1 MDRYRSMT
9 SSIATTS
16 SYLDENNPC
25 NIDEDVLNY
34 LSTLS
39 PQQQRMLEDFVSIN
53 DHSSSFNIND
63 YQNEE
68 LQQQQQQET
77 PAVIRF
83 AYGNSVGAN
92 FGRPMSMYEPFM
104 PQIEQEFSSLPPD
117 LVSSN
122 EPNSCIEMDHT
133 YLQKLSYEAE
143 DAEYIETLN
152 EMRDNYEYQTVAEAI
167 GSTVLNDNQQYGQ
180 KLTFTADVHSG
191 YENIVEYA
199 TVQKPKKHQSQMI
212 ISSESTSAPPKEKF
226 PKIMTQSCY
235 GQLNNLNDML
245 WNSYEQDLINDNAI
259 AVEDGNHQNISSLT
273 TDSSIIDGVSSIN
286 SSIYEQIPSM
296 TSSIETAT
304 TARQRKIVKWWD
316 DLQEH
321 TEESLLNLHEKA
333 EEDLAAIRKILETET
348 GATCCPSCGMPFDKG
363 KKRKLIDTCGHAKC
377 YTCMFKNES
386 CTICSNTQRHHQE
399 VHNTSEFQR
408 GNHSKTLSDYDTG
421 IGSSTTLGSPQ
432 LACRSLVKT
441 NGCFTNYMQP
451 SAVNTVYSKPPK
463 CPPQNSQLSHLKG
476 LVDVNP
482 NLITTKAEI
491 CATPPT
497 SRRRF
502 FIPKHLRSPFGI
514 YKSRNGNSGGSSEQN
529 YTFSDDE
536 TGHAKQ
542 ASIASKS
549 RTVKDDELQVRLGL
563 FLENSQ
569 PPRTKHKQSLNSL
582 GSSNTSPLSTLTN
595 SSEAD
600 MSKGSL
606 HEKSQ
611 TSRRGC
617 ESIASLL
624 SVSISE
630 HSNSNASSNS
640 MSRRHSITGNQNI
653 DSLDELSQFKTRKIP
668 ARRSAR
674 SVQINAPIDP
684 KIRFAQYR
692 TSAQLPLKP
701 LFFEVPHQEAD
712 PIFVGRH
719 WLVREISNAISMN
732 ECKGILINGNLGTG
746 KTFFIL
752 QMVEYSCF
760 GRKKDSMEDHDGIYC
775 QLNFVNVL
783 RLNHSPSIQNNISNL
798 NSNSGTL
805 SGSREGS
812 SMKFA
817 QHLLTLS
824 KGSFLFAKLTL
835 DLIERGH
842 LVVKSNSFKVLPVT
856 LSQIFLLNFNL
867 RYPTQSAF
875 DKISSILAVCLAA
888 LHPLTLIEI
897 FHSVNALVTEAPLEW
912 NDFLNRFKMLAG
924 FLVKRIDNTYMFFH
938 PSFREWLIMRR
949 DDGESEKFLCDS
961 RTGHAAIAFRMS
973 RLQAPLDPEQTL
985 ELCHHILKAHIYRT
999 PPVTQAPRDL
1009 QAFWVASSAK
1019 NVSLTLCALR
1029 NVYNPNIKV
1038 SRLLLLAG
1046 ANPDYQTQYFGN
1058 APLLCIVAHEGILSM
1073 VNLLLEFNADVEKTN
1088 NQGSTPLIL
1097 ASIKGHFEVVQ
1108 QLVTSGSY
1116 LGQTDTQQRC
1126 ALVHAAL
1133 NGHSHIVKYLLAC
1146 EWIQHDS
1153 RNDVSLTEAAKQALV
1168 AASSR
1173 GNTTIVE
1180 ELLLSLPE
1188 LDIDAI
1194 DYVTGENSLT
1204 IASSN
1209 GHTETVS
1216 LLLSRGAN
1224 HYNKNRKGMSAL
1236 LLAVKEGHW
1245 NIVER
1250 LIQSRADIEMKDQ
1263 NMRNALMIAA
1273 EEGHVG
1279 IMELL
1284 LNKGADHGTVDKDGL
1299 SALSWACLRGK
1310 LLAAK
1315 SLIEHN
1321 ADIHHQDNHQRTPL
1335 DLAAYQGTGE
1345 LVQMLLENGAQIEHV
1360 DEKGMRPIDRAIACR
1375 NIKVVQVFLKHGAKL
1390 GSSTWFLAQSKPEI
1404 MIVLL
1409 NKLLEDGNV
1418 LYRKNRLQD
1427 ASHRYEYAL
1436 KKIPSSNCD
1445 KLVTESNED
1454 ADELYGHNNT
1464 FQQLRFNFLIN
1475 LSRCKRK
1482 MNEISESISCASTAI
1497 TIKPNNYDGY
1507 YARAKA
1513 LMEANN
1519 IEEALGDTQRAL
1531 EKVKLQQKY
1540 QKVSTEVIDTL
1551 TRLHNELSKLV
1562 ENSDYQT
1569 IPDRN
1574 YHRQS
1579 HHAETTDL

>member
-1 MDRYRSMT
+1 
-9 SSIATTS
+9 
-16 SYLDENNPC
+16 
-25 NIDEDVLNY
+25 
-34 LSTLS
+34 
-39 PQQQRMLEDFVSIN
+39 MLRKKAIYKN
-53 DHSSSFNIND
+53 SF
-63 YQNEE
+63 
-68 LQQQQQQET
+68 
-77 PAVIRF
+77 
-83 AYGNSVGAN
+83 
-92 FGRPMSMYEPFM
+92 
-104 PQIEQEFSSLPPD
+104 
-117 LVSSN
+117 
-122 EPNSCIEMDHT
+122 
-133 YLQKLSYEAE
+133 
-143 DAEYIETLN
+143 
-152 EMRDNYEYQTVAEAI
+152 
-167 GSTVLNDNQQYGQ
+167 
-180 KLTFTADVHSG
+180 
-191 YENIVEYA
+191 
-199 TVQKPKKHQSQMI
+199 
-212 ISSESTSAPPKEKF
+212 
-226 PKIMTQSCY
+226 
-235 GQLNNLNDML
+235 
-245 WNSYEQDLINDNAI
+245 
-259 AVEDGNHQNISSLT
+259 
-273 TDSSIIDGVSSIN
+273 
-286 SSIYEQIPSM
+286 
-296 TSSIETAT
+296 
-304 TARQRKIVKWWD
+304 
-316 DLQEH
+316 
-321 TEESLLNLHEKA
+321 
-333 EEDLAAIRKILETET
+333 DLAAIRKILETEA
-348 GATCCPSCGMPFDKG
+348 GATCCPSCDMPFDKG

-386 CTICSNTQRHHQE
+386 CTICANTQRHHQE
-399 VHNTSEFQR
+399 MHDDISEFQR
-408 GNHSKTLSDYDTG
+408 GNHSKTFSDYDTG

-441 NGCFTNYMQP
+441 NGCFTNYMQQP
-451 SAVNTVYSKPPK
+451 SANHAVYSKPPK
-463 CPPQNSQLSHLKG
+463 CPQQQHSLSHLRG
-476 LVDVNP
+476 LVDVSP
-482 NLITTKAEI
+482 NIVTTKAEI
-491 CATPPT
+491 CATPPQN
-497 SRRRF
+497 RRRF
-502 FIPKHLRSPFGI
+502 FIPKHLKSPFAL
-514 YKSRNGNSGGSSEQN
+514 YKNRNGNSGGSSDQN
-529 YTFSDDE
+529 YTFSAFFHKNFAGFTSMNSSTTTNNSESNIYSNTSPSQSIVKVKQSKDKENKLQRFGGAFVSGGTLVFGKIKSLWSVNGTGLNMLADSDRRQKSKIKEHLDDE
-536 TGHAKQ
+536 KHA
-542 ASIASKS
+542 SSNKS

-563 FLENSQ
+563 FLENNNHSQ
-569 PPRTKHKQSLNSL
+569 ARTKHKQSLNSL

-600 MSKGSL
+600 MSKGSYRD
-606 HEKSQ
+606 KSQ

-617 ESIASLL
+617 ESIGSLL

-630 HSNSNASSNS
+630 NSNASSNS
-640 MSRRHSITGNQNI
+640 MGRRHSITGNQNNLEG
-653 DSLDELSQFKTRKIP
+653 LDELAQFKARKVP

-674 SVQINAPIDP
+674 SVQLSAPLDP
-684 KIRFAQYR
+684 KVRFAQYR

-719 WLVREISNAISMN
+719 WLVREISNAISTS
-732 ECKGILINGNLGTG
+732 ECKGVIINGGLGTG

-760 GRKKDSMEDHDGIYC
+760 GRKKDSLMQEHDGIYC
-775 QLNFVNVL
+775 QVNLPNERLKQLASHVVAYHFCQSDNSPTCTVPDFVHSLAAQLCQAPQLAAYNEFLLNEPHLQNVLSIKECIADPQRALKMGILEPLDMLKRQGKILSRQCLILIDALCESEYHRPDYGDTITSFLGTMCHNFPSWLKVVATVRTQMMDYTSSLPFTKITLDNYQNDTMQKDILDYIVL
-783 RLNHSPSIQNNISNL
+783 RLNHSPSIQNNISHINP
-798 NSNSGTL
+798 SGTL
-805 SGSREGS
+805 SNSREGT

-875 DKISSILAVCLAA
+875 EKISPILAVCLAA
-888 LHPLTLIEI
+888 LNPLTLIEI
-897 FHSVNALVTEAPLEW
+897 FHSVNALVTEAQLEW

-949 DDGESEKFLCDS
+949 DDGESAKFLCDP

-1019 NVSLTLCALR
+1019 NISSTLCTLR
-1029 NVYNPNIKV
+1029 NIYNPNIKV

-1046 ANPDYQTQYFGN
+1046 ADPDYQTQLFGN
-1058 APLLCIVAHEGILSM
+1058 APLLCIAANEGILSM
-1073 VNLLLEFNADVEKTN
+1073 VNLLIEFGADVEKAN
-1088 NQGSTPLIL
+1088 NQGSTPLII
-1097 ASIKGHFEVVQ
+1097 ASIKGHFEIIQ
-1108 QLVTSGSY
+1108 QLVTTGSY

-1133 NGHSHIVKYLLAC
+1133 NGHSHIVKYLLSC
-1146 EWIQHDS
+1146 DWIQHES
-1153 RNDVSLTEAAKQALV
+1153 RNDMSLMDAAKQALV
-1168 AASSR
+1168 SASSR
-1173 GNTTIVE
+1173 GHTSIVE
-1180 ELLLSLPE
+1180 DLLLSLPE

-1194 DYVTGENSLT
+1194 DFITGENSLT
-1204 IASSN
+1204 IGSSN

-1224 HYNKNRKGMSAL
+1224 HYNKNRKGMNAL

-1250 LIQSRADIEMKDQ
+1250 LLQSRADIEVTDQ
-1263 NMRNALMIAA
+1263 NSRNALMIAA

-1284 LNKGADHGTVDKDGL
+1284 LNKGADHGKVDKDGL

-1315 SLIEHN
+1315 SLLEHN
-1321 ADIHHQDNHQRTPL
+1321 ADICHQDNHQRTPL
-1335 DLAAYQGTGE
+1335 DLAAYQGTGD

-1436 KKIPSSNCD
+1436 KKIPQGSE
-1445 KLVTESNED
+1445 KLLSESTD
-1454 ADELYGHNNT
+1454 DVDEQYGHNNT

-1482 MNEISESISCASTAI
+1482 MNEISESIDLATTAI
-1497 TIKPNNYDGY
+1497 SIKTNNYDGY

-1519 IEEALGDTQRAL
+1519 LEEALRDTQRAID
-1531 EKVKLQQKY
+1531 KVKMQQKY
-1540 QKVSTEVIDTL
+1540 QKVSTDVIETL
-1551 TRLHNELSKLV
+1551 SRLYEELSKVV
-1562 ENSDYQT
+1562 ENTSYQT
-1569 IPDRN
+1569 IPDRI

-1579 HHAETTDL
+1579 HLAETTDL